1 VLRILAFLYLGQ
13 HALLSFVHVI
23 RTKAPTVAT
32 AILVISVGIV
42 ATIWNRTQRQPTSK
56 ETNAAEWRL
65 FRIGIAAII
74 LLLLIGKLF
83 VSGRLPWTQAGDYAT
98 YLRLGTLIRNGDWQ
112 ELNNG
117 LYLNLLQAQRSLFTG
132 LPASLF
138 GSYSSVFTFWANTA
152 VVSCVGYWI
161 FQLVSRHGGP
171 ASGIAATCCF
181 AFHPDLFYGSHL
193 CRHDI
198 PGLLSIMLVCLLWNS
213 VGNAF
218 PNASR
223 WVKFLVLTVSCG
235 LALAFAEL
243 SRSLMLFAVIA
254 SVSGIAHDALRR
266 KISLKQGTL
275 HIITLLFALGLASFV
290 IRHCQRKISERAG
303 EFKSSGFTTMLN
315 AIETGAGFSWRDLRR
330 GVYFTF
336 MRFQMMQSLDSQR
349 ESSFLKRSRASLNTH
364 LRSAKSAEMGGIYG
378 ILEKSGA
385 VVDGDQFPL
394 LYTVPWV
401 APKMFFADIVYIV
414 LLAFAL
420 VRCLCLSRL
429 PLGIHERWLAL
440 FSFSLIG
447 VMVLL
452 GEPSQQYDY
461 FLAIPL
467 AVNVGIMIGSKGTT
481 QRAKP
486 VTVLVNCILELL
498 PGLILLGVLAGLTS
512 AFSVFLQQNTRFT
525 FARPAELVASE
536 GARLVEGRAA
546 VALVPE
552 SAPSASGMIS
562 GEIRISRRDLLTNK
576 IRFLLSADQRR
587 HGVLFDRPPWWD
599 SDLRLPSPHR
609 RRGDRLRP
617 RL

>member
-1 VLRILAFLYLGQ
+1 MARP
-13 HALLSFVHVI
+13 S
-23 RTKAPTVAT
+23 
-32 AILVISVGIV
+32 
-42 ATIWNRTQRQPTSK
+42 
-56 ETNAAEWRL
+56 
-65 FRIGIAAII
+65 
-74 LLLLIGKLF
+74 
-83 VSGRLPWTQAGDYAT
+83 PW
-98 YLRLGTLIRNGDWQ
+98 
-112 ELNNG
+112 
-117 LYLNLLQAQRSLFTG
+117 
-132 LPASLF
+132 
-138 GSYSSVFTFWANTA
+138 
-152 VVSCVGYWI
+152 C
-161 FQLVSRHGGP
+161 
-171 ASGIAATCCF
+171 
-181 AFHPDLFYGSHL
+181 LFYIH
-193 CRHDI
+193 
-198 PGLLSIMLVCLLWNS
+198 
-213 VGNAF
+213 
-218 PNASR
+218 
-223 WVKFLVLTVSCG
+223 
-235 LALAFAEL
+235 
-243 SRSLMLFAVIA
+243 AVPD
-254 SVSGIAHDALRR
+254 DA
-266 KISLKQGTL
+266 
-275 HIITLLFALGLASFV
+275 IT
-290 IRHCQRKISERAG
+290 
-303 EFKSSGFTTMLN
+303 GFTTRKLLF
-315 AIETGAGFSWRDLRR
+315 EKVQSFSE
-330 GVYFTF
+330 YTP
-336 MRFQMMQSLDSQR
+336 SIR
-349 ESSFLKRSRASLNTH
+349 EN
-364 LRSAKSAEMGGIYG
+364 AEMGGIYG

-599 SDLRLPSPHR
+599 SDLRYRVLIDGVETASGPVSDLATARQITADISKDSKQVCIRLELEGDLNQSIHQSPPVSIAVEYVH
-609 RRGDRLRP
+609 
-617 RL
+617 